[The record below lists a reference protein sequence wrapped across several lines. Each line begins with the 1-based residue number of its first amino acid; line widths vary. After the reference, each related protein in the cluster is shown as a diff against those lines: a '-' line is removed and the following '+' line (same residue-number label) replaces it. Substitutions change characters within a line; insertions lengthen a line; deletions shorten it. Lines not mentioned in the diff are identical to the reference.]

1 MLNFLKT
8 MSPNSSLSLMELSLK
23 LSMLLALVSIQR
35 KQTLL
40 HIELNINNEYSKK
53 SDDEFKF
60 ILSRHVKQSRLN
72 YSIPPVIIPR
82 YTLDTDVCP
91 YVCLEDYIE
100 RTKSLRHDDVLLIS
114 TIKPHRAIGSQTLAR
129 WIKNV
134 LQLVGVDIDMFKP
147 HSTRHAAST
156 AAYQASVPLDEIL
169 QRAGEK
175 QC

>member
-1 MLNFLKT
+1 
-8 MSPNSSLSLMELSLK
+8 
-23 LSMLLALVSIQR
+23 MLLTLVSIQR

-53 SDDEFKF
+53 SDDKFKF

-114 TIKPHRAIGSQTLAR
+114 SIYKTSQGNRFPDISSLDKNCTAIG
-129 WIKNV
+129 WC
-134 LQLVGVDIDMFKP
+134 G
-147 HSTRHAAST
+147 
-156 AAYQASVPLDEIL
+156 Y
-169 QRAGEK
+169 
-175 QC
+175 